1 LNRKPAR
8 PHRAIPL
15 KRLYTRA
22 DTDGLA
28 HPDSLPGRAPFVRGP
43 YASMYTGRPW
53 TIRQYAGYAQ
63 AADTNLAFRTALAE
77 GAQGL
82 SVAFD
87 LPTQRGYDSDD
98 PRVRAD
104 VGVTGVAIDTVEDM
118 SRLFADIALDRTS
131 VSMTMNGAVLPV
143 LAAFIVA
150 AEERGIAAAQLTG
163 TIQND
168 ILKEF
173 IVRNTCIFAPE
184 PSLRI
189 SADVVEYLARHA
201 PRFHALSVS
210 GYHFQEAGADAVLEL
225 ALTMADA
232 REYVRTLVGRGMH
245 ADDVCERISFF
256 FGAGIDFYTE
266 IAKLRAARLVWSTL
280 AAQCGARSDPARA
293 LRMHC
298 QTSGW
303 SLTAQKPLNNVVRT
317 TVEALAAVFGGTQS
331 LHTNAYDEAVAL
343 PCAASARV
351 ARDTQLVLQQETGI
365 CDVIDPWAGSY
376 MMESLTADIAARAHA
391 LLDEID
397 ERGGIVGTILSGW
410 VHERLNRCALDVQAQ
425 IESGERPIVGVNC
438 YRQEADEFNVSG
450 HAFGPGFDAAQVA
463 RHQTRRIAD
472 VKSRRDDALVRDA
485 LGALRQAARDGT
497 ANLLALTIECMRARA
512 TVGECTQALE
522 AVWPRHAVTL
532 HVGADAYHDA
542 LADDPAWRSACSA
555 VARLAAALGRRPRL
569 LLAKLGQDGHDRG
582 ARVVAA
588 ALSDAGFDVIAGS
601 LFASPADV
609 CSKAIAERADLI
621 GVSSMSGAHQ
631 ALVLELLA
639 QLREHGVE
647 APVVVGG
654 NLDGTSQRALRSA
667 GVAACF
673 PVGSD
678 VSDIVARLA
687 RIGERYVQCA
697 KLVQHER
704 ASDNQSELS
713 A

>member
-1 LNRKPAR
+1 MRRSFKRRRRRVVALKP
-8 PHRAIPL
+8 
-15 KRLYTRA
+15 LYTQA

-28 HPDSLPGRAPFVRGP
+28 HLGSLPGEAPFVRGP

-63 AADTNLAFRTALAE
+63 AADSNLAFRTTLAE

-98 PRVRAD
+98 PRVAAD

-118 SRLFADIALDRTS
+118 ARLFAGIALDCTS

-150 AEERGIAAAQLTG
+150 AEERGVVAAQLTG

-189 SADVVEYLARHA
+189 AADVVEYLACHA

-225 ALTMADA
+225 ALTIADA
-232 REYVRTLVGRGMH
+232 REYVRTLIERGMR

-256 FGAGIDFYTE
+256 FGVGTDFYVE
-266 IAKLRAARLVWSTL
+266 VAKLRAARLVWSTI
-280 AAQCGARSDPARA
+280 AAQCGARSDHARA

-317 TVEALAAVFGGTQS
+317 TVEALVAVFGGTQS
-331 LHTNAYDEAVAL
+331 LHTNAYDEALAL

-351 ARDTQLVLQQETGI
+351 ARDTQLVLQHETGI

-376 MMESLTADIAARAHA
+376 MMESLTADIAARVHA

-397 ERGGIVGTILSGW
+397 QQGGMVGAICSGW
-410 VHERLNRCALDVQAQ
+410 ARERLNHCALDVQAQ
-425 IESGERPIVGVNC
+425 IERGERAIVGVNC
-438 YRQEADEFNVSG
+438 YRQDADERE
-450 HAFGPGFDAAQVA
+450 HARGPGFDAMQVVQ
-463 RHQTRRIAD
+463 HQSRRIAD
-472 VKSRRDDALVRDA
+472 VKSRRDAARVRNA
-485 LGALRQAARDGT
+485 LGALEQAARDGCG
-497 ANLLALTIECMRARA
+497 NLLALTIDCMRERA
-512 TVGECTQALE
+512 TVGECTLALE
-522 AVWPRHAVTL
+522 AVWPRHTVAL
-532 HVGADAYHDA
+532 HIGAGVYHDA
-542 LADDPAWRSACSA
+542 LSDDAAWRAACNA
-555 VARLAAALGRRPRL
+555 VTRVTAAFGRRPRVL
-569 LLAKLGQDGHDRG
+569 MAKLGQDGHDRG

-588 ALSDAGFDVIAGS
+588 ALTDAGFEVIAGS
-601 LFASPADV
+601 LFASADDV
-609 CSKAIAERADLI
+609 CSQAIAEGVDVV
-621 GVSSMSGAHQ
+621 GVSSLSGAQ
-631 ALVLELLA
+631 DAMVLELLSH
-639 QLREHGVE
+639 LRGRGAKV
-647 APVVVGG
+647 PVVVGG
-654 NLDGTSQRALRSA
+654 NLDGESQRILQSA

-673 PVGSD
+673 PVGSG

-687 RIGERYVQCA
+687 RIGERYWQCDRDRSVA
-697 KLVQHER
+697 VR
-704 ASDNQSELS
+704 AEPIGTTCAL
-713 A
+713 